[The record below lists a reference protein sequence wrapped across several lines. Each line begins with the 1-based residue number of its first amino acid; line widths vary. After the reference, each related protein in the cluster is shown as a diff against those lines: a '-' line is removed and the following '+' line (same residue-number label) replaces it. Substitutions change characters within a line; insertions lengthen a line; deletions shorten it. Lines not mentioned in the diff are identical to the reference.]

1 MKRIFVVLAGLCLLI
16 QSPAIADEGMW
27 LPSLIHKLNIGE
39 MQEMGMELSAEE
51 IYSINNSSLKD
62 AIVALDRG
70 SCTGEL
76 ISSEGLIL
84 TNHHCGF
91 DEIQTHSSVD
101 HDYLQDGFWAKTKAE
116 ELPNPGK
123 TVSFLVRVE
132 DVTDQVTAD
141 VTEEMSFAERNGAIQ
156 RKSFEIQKEATEDTH
171 YDARVQSLFEG
182 NRYYLFVYET
192 FRDVRLVGAPP
203 KSIGKFGGDTDNW
216 MWPRH
221 TGDFAL
227 FRVYCGPDGKPANYS
242 EDNIPFQPRHHL
254 PISLKGYEKGDF
266 AMVMGYP
273 GSTNR
278 YKSSFGI
285 NYTMTETNEARI
297 NARAKKL
304 EILKLYMG
312 SSQKARIQYAS
323 KHARSSNYYKYSIGQ
338 NKGLNALQVI
348 EKKKNIEEEFT
359 NWVNASEERQ
369 AKYGQALELIES
381 AYENT
386 NDESAYEYLV
396 ETMVRGP
403 EVFYFSYGAKGLYE
417 ALKQGNQERIA
428 SNAEQL
434 RAELDEYFKDYN
446 AGTDAKVAAAL
457 MEVYHENVIPGYYP
471 SFFKEVKNK
480 YKGDFNAYAEK
491 MFEKTVF
498 ADKAT
503 LEDFLNNPKLKTLE
517 KDQAFQSALAVFDL
531 MSVLGSKMSETKADL
546 LTGRR
551 LFVAGI
557 MEMYKD
563 KTFYPDA
570 NSTMRLTYGTVGDYI
585 PRDGVHY
592 SHFTTLKGYIEKEV
606 PGDDE
611 FDVPAKLKELYFAKD
626 YGQYAD
632 KDGTLHTCF
641 TTNND
646 ITGGNSGSPVIN
658 GNGELIGV
666 AFDGNWEAMSG
677 DIAFEPE
684 LQKCINVDIRFVL
697 WTIDKF
703 AGATNLIN
711 EMTIVK

>member
-1 MKRIFVVLAGLCLLI
+1 MKRIFVLLVGLSLI
-16 QSPAIADEGMW
+16 FQSSATADEGMW

-39 MQEMGMELSAEE
+39 MQEMGMELSADE

-76 ISSEGLIL
+76 ISAQGLLL

-91 DEIQTHSSVD
+91 DEIQTHSSVEN
-101 HDYLQDGFWAKTKAE
+101 DYLQDGFWAKTKEE

-132 DVTDQVTAD
+132 DVTDQLL
-141 VTEEMSFAERNGAIQ
+141 EELEDDLNFAERNAAIQ
-156 RKSFEIQKEATEDTH
+156 RKSFEIQKEATDDTH

-227 FRVYCGPDGKPANYS
+227 FRVYAGPDGKPASYA
-242 EDNIPFQPRHHL
+242 EDNIPYQPKHHL
-254 PISLKGYEKGDF
+254 PISLKGYEEGDF
-266 AMVMGYP
+266 AMVLGYP

-285 NYTMTETNEARI
+285 EYTMSGTNEARI
-297 NARAKKL
+297 NAREKKL
-304 EILKLYMG
+304 EILKEYM
-312 SSQKARIQYAS
+312 SSGQKERIQYAS

-348 EKKKNIEEEFT
+348 EKKKALENEFT
-359 NWVNASEERQ
+359 NWVNEDKAREE
-369 AKYGQALELIES
+369 KYGQALALIES
-381 AYENT
+381 AYEDT
-386 NDESAYEYLV
+386 RDEQAYEYLV

-403 EVFYFSYGAKGLYE
+403 EIFYFSYGAKGLFE
-417 ALKQGNQERIA
+417 ALKQGNKERVEI
-428 SNAEQL
+428 NAAQMK
-434 RAELDEYFKDYN
+434 AELDDFFKDYN
-446 AGTDAKVAAAL
+446 AATDAKIAGAL
-457 MEVYHENVIPGYYP
+457 MRVFQENVVPTYHP
-471 SFFKEVKNK
+471 DFFKEIRSK
-480 YKGDFNAYAEK
+480 YKGDFMAYAEK
-491 MFEKTVF
+491 MFDKTVF
-498 ADKAT
+498 ANRDA
-503 LEDFLNNPKLKTLE
+503 LEDFLDNPKLKTLE
-517 KDQAFQSALAVFDL
+517 KDLAFQSSLDVFDM
-531 MSVLGSKMSETKADL
+531 MSILGSKMSETKDDL

-551 LFVAGI
+551 LFVAGL
-557 MEMYKD
+557 MEMEQDRK
-563 KTFYPDA
+563 FYPDA
-570 NSTMRLTYGTVGDYI
+570 NSTMRLTYGTIGDYV

-592 SHFTTLKGYIEKEV
+592 SYYTTLKGYIEKEI

-611 FDVPAKLKELYFAKD
+611 FDVPARLKELYYAND
-626 YGQYAD
+626 YGQYVD

-703 AGATNLIN
+703 AGATNLIE

>member
-1 MKRIFVVLAGLCLLI
+1 MKRIFIVVVGLSLLF
-16 QSPAIADEGMW
+16 QSSATADEGMW

-39 MQEMGMELSAEE
+39 MQEMGMELSADD
-51 IYSINNSSLKD
+51 IYSINSSSLKD

-91 DEIQTHSSVD
+91 DEIQTHSSVEN
-101 HDYLQDGFWAKTKAE
+101 DYLQDGFWAKTKAE

-132 DVTDQVTAD
+132 DVTDKLMD
-141 VTEEMSFAERNGAIQ
+141 GLEEDLDFAERNAAIQ
-156 RKSFEIQKEATEDTH
+156 RKSFEIQKEATDDTH

-227 FRVYCGPDGKPANYS
+227 FRVYAGPDGKPAGYS
-242 EDNIPFQPRHHL
+242 EDNVPYRPKHHL
-254 PISLKGYEKGDF
+254 PISLKGYEEGDF

-285 NYTMTETNEARI
+285 EYTMSGTNEARI
-297 NARAKKL
+297 NAREKKL
-304 EILKLYMG
+304 EILKEYM
-312 SSQKARIQYAS
+312 SSGQRERIQYAS

-348 EKKKNIEEEFT
+348 EKKKNLEEKFT
-359 NWVNASEERQ
+359 NWVNADQDRKE
-369 AKYGQALELIES
+369 KYGPALSMIES
-381 AYENT
+381 AYEDT
-386 NDESAYEYLV
+386 RDEEAYEYLV
-396 ETMVRGP
+396 ECMVRGP
-403 EVFYFSYGAKGLYE
+403 EIFYFSYGAKGLFE
-417 ALKQGNQERIA
+417 ALKQGNEERVDI
-428 SNAEQL
+428 NAAQMK
-434 RAELDEYFKDYN
+434 AELDEFFKDYD
-446 AGTDAKVAAAL
+446 ASTDAKIAGAL
-457 MEVYHENVIPGYYP
+457 MEVFQKNAVPTFYP
-471 SFFKEVKNK
+471 DFFNEVKSK
-480 YKGDFNAYAEK
+480 YKGDFMAYAEK
-491 MFEKTVF
+491 IFDKTVF
-498 ADKAT
+498 ATKAD
-503 LEDFLNNPKLKTLE
+503 LEDFLDNPKLKTLE
-517 KDQAFQSALAVFDL
+517 KDMAFQSALDIFDM
-531 MSVLGSKMSETKADL
+531 MSILGAKMSETKDAL

-551 LFVAGI
+551 LFVAGL
-557 MEMYKD
+557 MEMEQDRK
-563 KTFYPDA
+563 FYPDA
-570 NSTMRLTYGTVGDYI
+570 NSTMRLTYGTVGDYV

-592 SHFTTLKGYIEKEV
+592 SYYTTLKGYIEKEI

-611 FDVPAKLKELYFAKD
+611 FDVPAKLKELYYAKD

-632 KDGTLHTCF
+632 EDGTLHTCF

-658 GNGELIGV
+658 GKGELIGV

-703 AGATNLIN
+703 AGATNLIE

>member
-1 MKRIFVVLAGLCLLI
+1 MKRIFVLLVGLSLI
-16 QSPAIADEGMW
+16 FQSSAKADEGMW

-39 MQEMGMELSAEE
+39 MQEMGMELSADE

-76 ISSEGLIL
+76 ISAQGLLL

-91 DEIQTHSSVD
+91 DEIQTHSSVEN
-101 HDYLQDGFWAKTKAE
+101 DYLQDGFWAKTKEE

-132 DVTDQVTAD
+132 DVTDQLL
-141 VTEEMSFAERNGAIQ
+141 EELEDDLNFAERNAAIQ
-156 RKSFEIQKEATEDTH
+156 RKSFEIQKEATDDTH

-227 FRVYCGPDGKPANYS
+227 FRVYAGPDGKPASYA
-242 EDNIPFQPRHHL
+242 EDNIPYQPKHHL
-254 PISLKGYEKGDF
+254 PISLKGYEEGDF
-266 AMVMGYP
+266 AMVLGYP

-285 NYTMTETNEARI
+285 EYTMSGTNEARI
-297 NARAKKL
+297 NAREKKL
-304 EILKLYMG
+304 EILKEYM
-312 SSQKARIQYAS
+312 SSGQKERIQYAS

-348 EKKKNIEEEFT
+348 EKKKALEDEFT
-359 NWVNASEERQ
+359 NWVNEDEAREE
-369 AKYGQALELIES
+369 KYGQALGLIES
-381 AYENT
+381 AYEDT
-386 NDESAYEYLV
+386 RDEQAYEYLV

-403 EVFYFSYGAKGLYE
+403 EIFYFSYGAKGLFE
-417 ALKQGNQERIA
+417 ALKQGNKERVEI
-428 SNAEQL
+428 NAAQMK
-434 RAELDEYFKDYN
+434 AELDDFFKDYN
-446 AGTDAKVAAAL
+446 AATDAKIAGAL
-457 MEVYHENVIPGYYP
+457 MRVFQENVVPTYHP
-471 SFFKEVKNK
+471 DFFKEIRSK
-480 YKGDFNAYAEK
+480 YKGDFMAYAEK
-491 MFEKTVF
+491 MFDKTVF
-498 ADKAT
+498 ANRDA
-503 LEDFLNNPKLKTLE
+503 LEDFLDNPKLKTLE
-517 KDQAFQSALAVFDL
+517 KDLAFQSSLDVFDM
-531 MSVLGSKMSETKADL
+531 MSILGSKMSETKDDL

-551 LFVAGI
+551 LFVAGL
-557 MEMYKD
+557 MEMEQDRK
-563 KTFYPDA
+563 FYPDA
-570 NSTMRLTYGTVGDYI
+570 NSTMRLTYGTIGDYV

-592 SHFTTLKGYIEKEV
+592 SYYTTLKGYIEKEI

-611 FDVPAKLKELYFAKD
+611 FDVPARLKELYYAND
-626 YGQYAD
+626 YGQYVD

-703 AGATNLIN
+703 AGATNLIE

>member
-1 MKRIFVVLAGLCLLI
+1 MKKIFIVFVGLCLLI
-16 QSPAIADEGMW
+16 QSRAIADEGMW

-39 MQEMGMELSAEE
+39 MQKMGLELSADE

-101 HDYLQDGFWAKTKAE
+101 HDYLQDGFWAKTKEE

-132 DVTDQVTAD
+132 NVTDQIVAD
-141 VTEEMSFAERNGAIQ
+141 LTDEMPFAERNASIQ

-171 YDARVQSLFEG
+171 YDARVQSLLEG

-221 TGDFAL
+221 TGDFSL
-227 FRVYCGPDGKPANYS
+227 FRVYCGPDGKPASYS

-254 PISLKGYEKGDF
+254 PISLKGYDKDDF

-285 NYTMTETNEARI
+285 DYTMNETNEARI

-304 EILKLYMG
+304 EIMKRYMG

-338 NKGLNALQVI
+338 NKGLSALQVI
-348 EKKKNIEEEFT
+348 EKKKNIEQEFAT
-359 NWVNASEERQ
+359 WANASEERK
-369 AKYGQALELIES
+369 AKYGKALELIES

-386 NDESAYEYLV
+386 QDESAYEYLV

-403 EVFYFSYGAKGLYE
+403 EIFYFSYGAKGLYE
-417 ALKQGNQERIA
+417 ALKQDNQERVKT
-428 SNAEQL
+428 NAEQL
-434 RAELDEYFKDYN
+434 KTELDDFFKDYN
-446 AGTDAKVAAAL
+446 ANTDAKVAAAL
-457 MEVYHENVIPGYYP
+457 MEVFNNNVTPPYQP
-471 SFFKEVKNK
+471 RFFNEIKYK
-480 YKGDFNAYAEK
+480 YKGDFDAYVQK
-491 MFEKTVF
+491 MFDKTLF
-498 ADKAT
+498 AHRAE
-503 LEDFLNNPKLKTLE
+503 LEEFLNNPKLKTLE
-517 KDQAFQSALAVFDL
+517 KDRAFQSALDIFDL
-531 MSVLGSKMSETKADL
+531 MSVLGSKMRETKADL

-551 LFVAGI
+551 LFVAGM
-557 MEMYKD
+557 MEMYND
-563 KTFYPDA
+563 KKFYPDA

-592 SHFTTLKGYIEKEV
+592 SYFTTLKGYIEKEI

-611 FDVPAKLKELYFAKD
+611 FDVPGKLKELYEAKD

-632 KDGTLHTCF
+632 ADGTLHTCF

-703 AGATNLIN
+703 AGATNLID